1 MKNVKTPTSRSYQEF
16 LIEFLKDPQEAAD
29 YIEGVLEE
37 GEDEPQLLQTVLKNV
52 IEAYEKNNQL
62 SDSARKQYE
71 QLDNILRDSRGREI
85 YNFLGL
91 LNDLGFRV
99 EIEIKEQNLA
109 NEEKIQ
115 RVIDYYGQQS
125 EDEALAEDEAAFDD
139 QQTIMQIPSPLVPL
153 VRELLAKHQKL

>member
-16 LIEFLKDPQEAAD
+16 LIESLKDPQEAAD

-52 IEAYEKNNQL
+52 IEAYKKNNQL

-71 QLDNILRDSRGREI
+71 QLDNILRDSHGREI

-91 LNDLGFRV
+91 LNKLGFRV
-99 EIEIKEQNLA
+99 EIEIKEQNLD
-109 NEEKIQ
+109 N
-115 RVIDYYGQQS
+115 IDS
-125 EDEALAEDEAAFDD
+125 LISF
-139 QQTIMQIPSPLVPL
+139 
-153 VRELLAKHQKL
+153 K